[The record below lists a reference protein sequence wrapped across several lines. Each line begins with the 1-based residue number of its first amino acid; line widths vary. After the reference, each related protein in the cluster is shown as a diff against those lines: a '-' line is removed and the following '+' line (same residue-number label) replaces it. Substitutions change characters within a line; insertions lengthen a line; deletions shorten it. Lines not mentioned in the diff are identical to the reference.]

1 MFDKSTV
8 VLVETP
14 DGNYSEISMINHE
27 SKYLLSD
34 KCTRTSISRSFIIIS
49 DSQWQSFVVQQ
60 VQVET
65 LKETCK

>member
-14 DGNYSEISMINHE
+14 DGNYSKIPMINHE
-27 SKYLLSD
+27 SK
-34 KCTRTSISRSFIIIS
+34 CTRTSIARSFIIIS
-49 DSQWQSFVVQQ
+49 DSQKQSFVVQQ
-60 VQVET
+60 VQVQT